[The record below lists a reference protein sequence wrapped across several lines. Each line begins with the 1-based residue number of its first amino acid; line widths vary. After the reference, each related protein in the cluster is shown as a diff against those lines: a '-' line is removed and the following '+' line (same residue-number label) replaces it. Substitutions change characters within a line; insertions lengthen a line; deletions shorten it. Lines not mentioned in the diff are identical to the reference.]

1 MLTYEQATK
10 ILCDTNLVLLRIGLA
25 EGCAKPSLAIGDDP
39 VPISMFAIISLQV
52 WERRNPQ
59 YR

>member
-39 VPISMFAIISLQV
+39 VPISMFAISSLQV
-52 WERRNPQ
+52 
-59 YR
+59 